1 MPTAVADTCGMRR
14 RSDDKWMEPEQAAK
28 PFLDPESIENSKF
41 VAVELR
47 ERLDKV
53 EEQVLAQ
60 FSSTATYTTLAQQG
74 AEHARAEARADHER
88 LQTTIIGLLD
98 RLRAEMR
105 ERLDAL
111 EARTVTAGASGPIAD
126 AARIAELEERTNVVI
141 TALHAYGQE
150 NVRLRQQVDELLA
163 KQMRTDGWL
172 VSSGGTSDLALR

>member
-1 MPTAVADTCGMRR
+1 
-14 RSDDKWMEPEQAAK
+14 MEPESAAM
-28 PFLDPESIENSKF
+28 FLDPESSENSEF
-41 VAVELR
+41 VASELR

-60 FSSTATYTTLAQQG
+60 FSSTAAYATLAQQG
-74 AEHARAEARADHER
+74 AENARAEARADHER

-105 ERLDAL
+105 ERFEAL
-111 EARTVTAGASGPIAD
+111 EARTSTPGATGSLAD
-126 AARIAELEERTNVVI
+126 AARLAELEERTSVVI

-150 NVRLRQQVDELLA
+150 NIRLRQQVDELLA

-172 VSSGGTSDLALR
+172 VSSGGTSDLALL